1 LHKNRSER
9 AVFCCRNKNASTLQE
24 FQLLVQVLL
33 EELPEQLVQEI
44 QLLVLLPAYPVLRE
58 RLLLVHLLGERLLVL
73 CLVP

>member
-1 LHKNRSER
+1 M
-9 AVFCCRNKNASTLQE
+9 
-24 FQLLVQVLL
+24 QVLL